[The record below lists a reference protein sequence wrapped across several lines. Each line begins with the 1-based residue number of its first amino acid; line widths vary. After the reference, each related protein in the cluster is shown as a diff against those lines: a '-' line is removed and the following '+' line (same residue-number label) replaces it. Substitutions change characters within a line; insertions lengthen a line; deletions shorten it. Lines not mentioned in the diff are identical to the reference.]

1 MLTAMILHSTSR
13 PTRASALVLALVFT
27 ACGNE
32 DAATDASEAGD
43 DDAAPTAT
51 EPSPSASA
59 PEADDDVPEP
69 VLPASDDDVPEPVAP
84 AGDDDVPEPAV
95 PAVDD
100 DVADDDVPADDD
112 MPADDD
118 TDAGMPSDDVMEA
131 GAPPDD
137 DGLGPCQV
145 PDGATILADYQLFN
159 PDGGPAY
166 GLVADGTTVYV
177 GFVDRIVA
185 IPQAGGAPSEV
196 YQSDYGV
203 SLYDYGAYDA
213 FLVRSGTDW
222 FDLQASAVTPA
233 AFPAADFPG
242 LSVVFA
248 AKDRDTVWLRADDL
262 YYRIATYA
270 MLVRDAAEPTDV
282 VPEVVEGTGGPLLV
296 TPGLDSALVQKAP
309 LDNTDP
315 EFDAFTLVSESGEFT
330 VAAVTEGG
338 EPFLLTDNYVY
349 YNRASTA
356 PEAEQGVWRA
366 AVAADGFES
375 PVSLE
380 ALPAVLGV
388 VDDGQVA
395 IHAASALYT
404 VSDVDSGATL
414 AELAALDTRNDPGD
428 ACASHGLALAEGE
441 VITTLFHQASNQT
454 IVFKLPLP

>member
-1 MLTAMILHSTSR
+1 MILNSTSR
-13 PTRASALVLALVFT
+13 PTRASALVLALLFT

-43 DDAAPTAT
+43 DDTAPSAT
-51 EPSPSASA
+51 EPTPSASA

-69 VLPASDDDVPEPVAP
+69 VAPASDDDVPEPIAP
-84 AGDDDVPEPAV
+84 AGDDDVPEPVV
-95 PAVDD
+95 PADDDADD
-100 DVADDDVPADDD
+100 DVAADDD

-118 TDAGMPSDDVMEA
+118 TDAGMPADDEVMEA

-185 IPQAGGAPSEV
+185 IPQAGGEASEV

-233 AFPAADFPG
+233 AFPVVDFPG

-248 AKDRDTVWLRADDL
+248 PKDRDTVWLRADDL

-330 VAAVTEGG
+330 VAAVAEGG

-366 AVAADGFES
+366 AVASAGGFES

-395 IHAASALYT
+395 IHAASALYA

-414 AELAALDTRNDPGD
+414 AELTTLDTRNDPGD